1 MPFSRLALAP
11 VALAAMIVVA
21 PAAIAAAPAI
31 RTFVVSEDMHTPNEA
46 SFTSK
51 AAIVKFTGRTN
62 KVTGQTVIP
71 IEDVAKATG
80 AIKVDV
86 ASLDTGIG
94 LRNEHMRGTIEA
106 EKYPV
111 ATFQLTKL
119 TVPGNRLK
127 PNAPVAGT
135 VTGQMTLHG
144 VTRTLTAPVELVY
157 LPEQDANYRP
167 GDWVQITSSFKLKL
181 SDYKIP
187 LPKPVMGVKVADEL
201 AIDFTSMA
209 KAQ

>member
-1 MPFSRLALAP
+1 MPFNRLSIAAVAVAAVVVAAP
-11 VALAAMIVVA
+11 VA
-21 PAAIAAAPAI
+21 IAVESQV
-31 RTFVVSEDMHTPNEA
+31 RTFVVSEDYHTPNEA

-51 AAIVKFTGRTN
+51 AAIVKFTGRTSQ
-62 KVTGQTVIP
+62 VTGRTVIP
-71 IEDVAKATG
+71 IADVAKASG
-80 AIKVDV
+80 AIKVDLK
-86 ASLDTGIG
+86 SLDTGIA

-111 ATFQLTKL
+111 ATFQVKSIQ
-119 TVPGNRLK
+119 VPGNQLK
-127 PNAPVAGT
+127 PNAAVAGT

-157 LPEQDANYRP
+157 LPEQDANYRA

-181 SDYKIP
+181 SDYQIP
-187 LPKPVMGVKVADEL
+187 LPKPVMGIKVADEL